1 MSRLDSK
8 VAEANRVAFLAATEK
23 KAHEAAVV
31 TWLAEFPEVGS
42 LSSGKFYIYP
52 VGGEYQEVA
61 ALSNPNL

>member
-8 VAEANRVAFLAATEK
+8 VAEENRLAFLASIEK
-23 KAHEAAVV
+23 KAYQAAVV
-31 TWLAEFPEVGS
+31 AWLAEFPEVGS